1 VLYLDFDGVLHHED
15 VYWDPR
21 RGAYMAA
28 RGHKLFEYVSLLEE
42 LLQPWP
48 AVKIVLSTSW
58 VRQYGFSRTAKRL
71 GPALRARCIGSTW
84 HTGMRAHEWSFARL
98 PRGLQIVQDVQRR
111 NPAAWVAVDDDH
123 NDWPKHFES
132 HLVRSHPSLG
142 ISAPRVQAELAEKI
156 AAMVEDLIE
165 ARRHPVHSS
174 VMQEPLSPAQLD
186 TLTLYTEGKITSTE
200 AMTELRVDR
209 RGLINLVGKHGLL
222 LPHLDRVR
230 AEEMAREALKTIGVE
245 VKERSAPAA
254 GHAEDA
260 RDAIPCRPKS

>member
-15 VYWDPR
+15 VYWHPR

-28 RGHKLFEYVSLLEE
+28 RGHKLFEYVSLLKE

-48 AVKIVLSTSW
+48 EVKIVLSTSW

-71 GPALRARCIGSTW
+71 GPALRARCIGGTW

-111 NPAAWVAVDDDH
+111 NPGGWVAVDDDH

-156 AAMVEDLIE
+156 AVMVENLSE
-165 ARRHPVHSS
+165 ARWHPVHSS

-186 TLTLYTEGKITSTE
+186 TLTLYTKGKITSTE

-230 AEEMAREALKTIGVE
+230 AEVMAREALKAVRISGQEPTASESDTRG
-245 VKERSAPAA
+245 RS
-254 GHAEDA
+254 G
-260 RDAIPCRPKS
+260 